1 MNLLKCTVG
10 CRSLVRLVRE
20 NSDPEY
26 PQYTSF
32 LSRLKTFDSHAPR
45 SRQDKYSL
53 AECGFTYTG
62 TGDLV
67 QCHYCGLL
75 LGQWEENDEVWQQHA
90 VHNPKCVFVLL
101 YKGMEFIENV
111 KNELNNKGS
120 DNSGIQAS
128 SCKTEPYDVV
138 GWPTPGTTHVH
149 YNTITYNIICMHVW
163 YYLYWINI
171 KLY

>member
-10 CRSLVRLVRE
+10 CRSLVRLVHE

-53 AECGFTYTG
+53 AEGGFTYTG

-67 QCHYCGLL
+67 QCHYCGIL

-120 DNSGIQAS
+120 DNSGIRIC
-128 SCKTEPYDVV
+128 SCKTEPYDVDNNNNNNNNSRAHICKSESFDVV
-138 GWPTPGTTHVH
+138 G
-149 YNTITYNIICMHVW
+149 
-163 YYLYWINI
+163 
-171 KLY
+171 

>member
-1 MNLLKCTVG
+1 MNLLKLTADS
-10 CRSLVRLVRE
+10 RSLVRLVHE

-32 LSRLKTFDSHAPR
+32 LSRLKTFDSHSPR
-45 SRQDKYSL
+45 SCQDKYSL
-53 AECGFTYTG
+53 AECGFTYSG

-90 VHNPKCVFVLL
+90 MYNSKCVFVLL

-111 KNELNNKGS
+111 KNELNNKRSNNVGLR
-120 DNSGIQAS
+120 DCR
-128 SCKTEPYDVV
+128 CKSEPYDVGNNRDNSFSRAHLCKSESYDFV
-138 GWPTPGTTHVH
+138 G
-149 YNTITYNIICMHVW
+149 
-163 YYLYWINI
+163 
-171 KLY
+171 